1 MGKLIFRVYTIA
13 NLSDI
18 IKQFSYQKSINLMKK
33 NLFRGSLFTV
43 GASLWWGVIGVL
55 YFKFVS
61 FASPLELTI
70 HRTIWT
76 ALLLVITTSYY
87 SKWSEFNKV
96 INKRINIFILLITG
110 LLISINWFT
119 WLYAVKTNKLLDG
132 ALGYYIFPILSVFF
146 GIIFLKEK
154 YNKNQIISILL
165 VVLALIYMLF
175 KLGEFP
181 WIGIIVAV
189 TFSLYGLIRKKVKV
203 SSDIGL
209 LIETLLISPIAIGFF
224 IFLLKYDAN
233 IFSINE
239 PLLSF
244 YLFWAGLMT
253 LIPLFWYT
261 KGFSL
266 IGIGPASMIFFLT
279 PTAQFFLGLYYFNEP
294 LILDKLISFIFIW
307 IAVII
312 YLNEL
317 RKE

>member
-1 MGKLIFRVYTIA
+1 
-13 NLSDI
+13 
-18 IKQFSYQKSINLMKK
+18 MKK
-33 NLFRGSLFTV
+33 NLFKGSLFTV
-43 GASLWWGVIGVL
+43 GASLWWGIIGVL

-61 FASPLELTI
+61 FASALELTI

-76 ALLLVITTSYY
+76 ALLLVITTSYF
-87 SKWSEFNKV
+87 SKWDEFNKI
-96 INKRINIFILLITG
+96 INKKFNILIFLVTG
-110 LLISINWFT
+110 VLISINWFT
-119 WLYAVKTNKLLDG
+119 WLYAVKTNNLLDS

-154 YNKNQIISILL
+154 YNRNKIISVLL
-165 VVLALIYMLF
+165 VATALIYLVIN
-175 KLGEFP
+175 LGKVP
-181 WIGIIVAV
+181 WIGITVAV
-189 TFSLYGLIRKKVKV
+189 SFSLYALIRKKVKV

-209 LIETLLISPIAIGFF
+209 MIETLLISPIAIAIFF
-224 IFLLKYDAN
+224 ILIKNNTN
-233 IFSINE
+233 IFSLNE
-239 PLLSF
+239 PVLSF

-261 KGFSL
+261 KGFGL

-294 LILDKLISFIFIW
+294 LIFDKLISFIFIW
-307 IAVII
+307 VAVIV

>member
-1 MGKLIFRVYTIA
+1 
-13 NLSDI
+13 
-18 IKQFSYQKSINLMKK
+18 MKK
-33 NLFRGSLFTV
+33 NLFKGSLFTV

-61 FASPLELTI
+61 FASALELTI

-76 ALLLVITTSYY
+76 ALLLIITTSYF
-87 SKWSEFNKV
+87 SKWSEFNKI
-96 INKRINIFILLITG
+96 INKKINIFILFITG
-110 LLISINWFT
+110 LLVSINWFT
-119 WLYAVKTNKLLDG
+119 WLYAVKTNNLLDS

-154 YNKNQIISILL
+154 YNRNKIISVLL
-165 VVLALIYMLF
+165 VVAALIYLLL
-175 KLGEFP
+175 KIGEVP
-181 WIGIIVAV
+181 WIGITVAI
-189 TFSLYGLIRKKVKV
+189 TFSLYGLIRKKIKV

-209 LIETLLISPIAIGFF
+209 LIETLLISPIAIALF
-224 IFLLKYDAN
+224 IYLTKNNAN
-233 IFSINE
+233 IFSLDE
-239 PLLSF
+239 PKLSF

-261 KGFSL
+261 KGFQL

-279 PTAQFFLGLYYFNEP
+279 PTAQFFLGLYYFDEP

>member
-1 MGKLIFRVYTIA
+1 
-13 NLSDI
+13 
-18 IKQFSYQKSINLMKK
+18 MKK
-33 NLFRGSLFTV
+33 NLFKGSLYTV

-61 FASPLELTI
+61 FASALELVI

-76 ALLLVITTSYY
+76 ALLLIVITSYF
-87 SKWSEFNKV
+87 SNWSEFNKIV
-96 INKRINIFILLITG
+96 NKKINIFIFFITG

-119 WLYAVKTNKLLDG
+119 WLYAVKTNNLLDS

-146 GIIFLKEK
+146 GVIFLKEK
-154 YNKNQIISILL
+154 YNRNKIISVFL
-165 VVLALIYMLF
+165 VVIALIYLII
-175 KLGEFP
+175 KLGVIP
-181 WIGIIVAV
+181 WIGITVAV
-189 TFSLYGLIRKKVKV
+189 TFSLYGLIRKKIKV

-209 LIETLLISPIAIGFF
+209 LIETLLISPIAIGLF
-224 IFLLKYDAN
+224 IFLIKNNSN
-233 IFSINE
+233 IFSISE
-239 PLLSF
+239 PVLSF

-253 LIPLFWYT
+253 LVPLFWYT
-261 KGFSL
+261 KGFEL

-279 PTAQFFLGLYYFNEP
+279 PTAQFFLGIYYFNEP
-294 LILDKLISFIFIW
+294 LDLDKLISFIFIW

>member
-1 MGKLIFRVYTIA
+1 
-13 NLSDI
+13 
-18 IKQFSYQKSINLMKK
+18 MKK
-33 NLFRGSLFTV
+33 KLFKGSLFTV
-43 GASLWWGVIGVL
+43 GASLWWGIIGVL

-61 FASPLELTI
+61 FASALELTI

-76 ALLLVITTSYY
+76 ALLLVATTSYFT
-87 SKWSEFNKV
+87 KWSEFKKI
-96 INKRINIFILLITG
+96 INKRINILIFLITG

-119 WLYAVKTNKLLDG
+119 WLYAVKTNNLLDS
-132 ALGYYIFPILSVFF
+132 ALGYYIFPIFSVFL
-146 GIIFLKEK
+146 GIIFLKEN
-154 YNKNQIISILL
+154 YNRNKIISVLL
-165 VVLALIYMLF
+165 VIAALIYLLI
-175 KLGEFP
+175 KLGEVP
-181 WIGIIVAV
+181 WIGITVAV
-189 TFSLYGLIRKKVKV
+189 TFSLYGLIRKKIKV

-209 LIETLLISPIAIGFF
+209 LIETLLISPIAIVLF
-224 IFLLKYDAN
+224 IFLIKNNSN

-239 PLLSF
+239 PALSF

-261 KGFSL
+261 KGFKL

-279 PTAQFFLGLYYFNEP
+279 PTAQFFLGIYYFNEL

>member
-1 MGKLIFRVYTIA
+1 
-13 NLSDI
+13 
-18 IKQFSYQKSINLMKK
+18 MKK
-33 NLFRGSLFTV
+33 NLFKGSLFTV

-61 FASPLELTI
+61 FASALELAI

-76 ALLLVITTSYY
+76 ALLLIITTSYF
-87 SKWSEFNKV
+87 SKWNEFNK
-96 INKRINIFILLITG
+96 IIRKRINIFILLITG
-110 LLISINWFT
+110 LLISINWYT
-119 WLYAVKTNKLLDG
+119 WLYAVKTNNLLDG
-132 ALGYYIFPILSVFF
+132 AFGYYIFPILSVFF
-146 GIIFLKEK
+146 GIVFLKES
-154 YNKNQIISILL
+154 YNRNQIISVLL
-165 VVLALIYMLF
+165 VIAALIYLLI
-175 KLGEFP
+175 KSGEVP
-181 WIGIIVAV
+181 WIGITVAA
-189 TFSLYGLIRKKVKV
+189 TFSLYGLIRKKITV

-209 LIETLLISPIAIGFF
+209 LVETLLISPIALVIF
-224 IFLLKYDAN
+224 IFLIKNNAN
-233 IFSINE
+233 IFSLNE
-239 PLLSF
+239 PVLSF

-279 PTAQFFLGLYYFNEP
+279 PTAQFFLGLYYFEEP
-294 LILDKLISFIFIW
+294 LNVDKLISFIFIW

>member
-1 MGKLIFRVYTIA
+1 
-13 NLSDI
+13 
-18 IKQFSYQKSINLMKK
+18 MKK
-33 NLFRGSLFTV
+33 NLFKGISFTV
-43 GASLWWGVIGVL
+43 GASIWWGVIGVI

-76 ALLLVITTSYY
+76 ALILLITTSHY
-87 SKWSEFNKV
+87 SKWDEFKKV
-96 INKRINIFILLITG
+96 IKKKLNLLILLITG
-110 LLISINWFT
+110 LLVSLNWFT
-119 WLYAVKTNKLLDG
+119 WLYAVKTNNLLDS
-132 ALGYYIFPILSVFF
+132 ALGYYIFPILSVFL
-146 GIIFLKEK
+146 GIIFLNEK
-154 YNKNQIISILL
+154 YNRNKIISVFL
-165 VVLALIYMLF
+165 VILALVYFLL
-175 KLGEFP
+175 KLGQIP
-181 WIGIIVAV
+181 WIGVTVAL

-209 LIETLLISPIAIGFF
+209 LIETLMLTPIAILLFV
-224 IFLLKYDAN
+224 FLIKNNLN
-233 IFSINE
+233 IFSLKE
-239 PLLSF
+239 PVLSF

-261 KGFSL
+261 KGFRL

-279 PTAQFFLGLYYFNEP
+279 PTAQFLLGLYYFNEP
-294 LILDKLISFIFIW
+294 LILDELIAFIFIW

>member
-1 MGKLIFRVYTIA
+1 
-13 NLSDI
+13 
-18 IKQFSYQKSINLMKK
+18 MKK
-33 NLFRGSLFTV
+33 KYLKGIGFTIS
-43 GASLWWGVIGVL
+43 ASLWWGIIGVL

-96 INKRINIFILLITG
+96 IKKKSNIFTLFITG
-110 LLISINWFT
+110 LLVSINWMT
-119 WLYAVKTNKLLDG
+119 WLYAVKTNNLLDS

-154 YNKNQIISILL
+154 YNKNKILSVLL
-165 VVLALIYMLF
+165 VLIALIYLLI
-175 KLGEFP
+175 KLGTVP
-181 WIGIIVAV
+181 WIGITVAI

-203 SSDIGL
+203 SSDTGL
-209 LIETLLISPIAIGFF
+209 LIETLLITPIAIALF
-224 IFLLKYDAN
+224 IFLIKNN
-233 IFSINE
+233 INVFSNKE
-239 PLLSF
+239 PVLSF
-244 YLFWAGLMT
+244 YLLWAGLMT

-261 KGFSL
+261 KGFEL
-266 IGIGPASMIFFLT
+266 IGIGPASMIFFIT

-294 LILDKLISFIFIW
+294 LDFDKLVSFIFIW
-307 IAVII
+307 VAVIV

>member
-1 MGKLIFRVYTIA
+1 MH
-13 NLSDI
+13 
-18 IKQFSYQKSINLMKK
+18 K
-33 NLFRGSLFTV
+33 NLFKGSLFTV

-61 FASPLELTI
+61 FASALELTI

-76 ALLLVITTSYY
+76 ALLLLITTSYF
-87 SKWSEFNKV
+87 SKWSEFKKI
-96 INKRINIFILLITG
+96 INNRINILIFFITG
-110 LLISINWFT
+110 MLISINWFT
-119 WLYAVKTNKLLDG
+119 WLYAVKTNNLLDG
-132 ALGYYIFPILSVFF
+132 ALGYYIFPILSVLF

-154 YNKNQIISILL
+154 YNRNQIISVLL
-165 VVLALIYMLF
+165 VILALIYL
-175 KLGEFP
+175 LIRLAEIP

-189 TFSLYGLIRKKVKV
+189 TFSLYGLIRKKIKI

-209 LIETLLISPIAIGFF
+209 LIETLLISPIAISLF
-224 IFLLKYDAN
+224 FLLIKNNSN
-233 IFSINE
+233 IFSLDE
-239 PLLSF
+239 PILSF
-244 YLFWAGLMT
+244 YLFWAGLIT

-261 KGFSL
+261 KGFKL

-279 PTAQFFLGLYYFNEP
+279 PTAQFFLGLFYFDEP

>member
-1 MGKLIFRVYTIA
+1 
-13 NLSDI
+13 
-18 IKQFSYQKSINLMKK
+18 MKK
-33 NLFRGSLFTV
+33 NLFKGSLYTV

-61 FASPLELTI
+61 FASALELVI

-76 ALLLVITTSYY
+76 ALLLIVITSYF
-87 SKWSEFNKV
+87 SNWSEFNKIV
-96 INKRINIFILLITG
+96 NKKINIFIFFITG

-119 WLYAVKTNKLLDG
+119 WLYAVKTNNLLDS

-146 GIIFLKEK
+146 GVIFLKEK
-154 YNKNQIISILL
+154 YNRNKIISVFL
-165 VVLALIYMLF
+165 VVIALIYLII
-175 KLGEFP
+175 KLGVIP
-181 WIGIIVAV
+181 WIGITVAV
-189 TFSLYGLIRKKVKV
+189 TFSLYGLIRKKIKV

-209 LIETLLISPIAIGFF
+209 LIETLLISPIAIGLF
-224 IFLLKYDAN
+224 IVLIKNNSN
-233 IFSINE
+233 IFSISE
-239 PLLSF
+239 PVLSF

-253 LIPLFWYT
+253 LVPLFWYT
-261 KGFSL
+261 KGFEL

-279 PTAQFFLGLYYFNEP
+279 PTAQFFLGIYYFNEP
-294 LILDKLISFIFIW
+294 LDLDKLISFIFIW

>member
-1 MGKLIFRVYTIA
+1 
-13 NLSDI
+13 
-18 IKQFSYQKSINLMKK
+18 MKK
-33 NLFRGSLFTV
+33 NLFKGSLFTV

-61 FASPLELTI
+61 FASALELTI

-76 ALLLVITTSYY
+76 ALLLIITTSYY
-87 SKWSEFNKV
+87 SKWSEFNKIIRKKV
-96 INKRINIFILLITG
+96 NIFIFLITG
-110 LLISINWFT
+110 ILISINWIT
-119 WLYAVKTNKLLDG
+119 WLYAVKTNNLLDA

-154 YNKNQIISILL
+154 YNRNKIIAVLL
-165 VVLALIYMLF
+165 VITALIYLLL
-175 KLGEFP
+175 KLGEVP
-181 WIGIIVAV
+181 WIGITVAV
-189 TFSLYGLIRKKVKV
+189 TFSLYGLIRKKIEV

-209 LIETLLISPIAIGFF
+209 LIETLLISPLAIGL
-224 IFLLKYDAN
+224 FLFLIKNNAN

-261 KGFSL
+261 KGFKL
-266 IGIGPASMIFFLT
+266 IGIGPASMVFFLT

-294 LILDKLISFIFIW
+294 LILDKLISFTLIW
-307 IAVII
+307 IAVTI